1 MYVHKNKDQYTKR
14 KIQTPKNIDFRF
26 LLARS
31 QNYEKW
37 LLNSQYFFLRP
48 SAISEKSVHAR
59 RIYMTFD
66 IELFF
71 EWPSGKLKFHYVTNT
86 ITCTLYDDHYTVAI
100 IYLSLL
106 LRMRNFCRYMYR
118 EIKNTHFAFNKMFSE
133 SSVFVRLCI
142 KLSYCQTRTSWL

>member
-71 EWPSGKLKFHYVTNT
+71 ERPPGKIKVSLRYNNNNMYFIWWPLYSCDYISFASSSNEKFLQTYV
-86 ITCTLYDDHYTVAI
+86 
-100 IYLSLL
+100 
-106 LRMRNFCRYMYR
+106 
-118 EIKNTHFAFNKMFSE
+118 
-133 SSVFVRLCI
+133 
-142 KLSYCQTRTSWL
+142 